1 MKKGLRL
8 LFIFALLITLV
19 ACGDREIPTFDD
31 ILNQTVDVGSDAQNW
46 EDLLENL
53 ADNETP
59 VEALV
64 IEVDDNVNYD
74 VPGTYNV
81 TITVTDESDN
91 VASIVFTV
99 TVVDN
104 VKPVI
109 SLVGQASVSLITG
122 ESFTDPGATFTD
134 NVDGTGNATVSGSV
148 NAAVAGTYTLT
159 YSYTDAA
166 GNAADP
172 VTRTVTV
179 IPLDTQNPVITLTG
193 DAVLTVEAGATFTDP
208 GATFSD
214 NLDGTGAAIASGS
227 VDTSALGSYTLTYTY
242 TDAQGNAATPVTRTV
257 NVVDTTA
264 PVITVAQATYTVEVG
279 STFTLP
285 TATASDNLDADA
297 TVTATGTV
305 DASTVGSYT
314 LTYNFTDS
322 EGNAALAVTVT
333 VVVEDTTAPVVTLT
347 GDAAVTLEAGATFTD
362 AGATASDNY
371 DATSTVVVSG
381 TVNNAALG
389 TYTLTYTS
397 TDASGNVGTATRTIT
412 VVDTTVPVI
421 TVTGGASI
429 TVQIGETYTE
439 LGATFTDN
447 LDAAGNATV
456 ATTSDTVD
464 TATVGTYTITY
475 TVTDSSGNTATATRT
490 VNVSDTPPR
499 LAQYAPTDDSTFGI
513 SNYYKFGSIEAFLL
527 SYSDKNLLVIFNGQE
542 VLGDIEF
549 GLEPNGPNSMP
560 TSPIFNNLYA
570 ISENGLLIRSYDMM
584 NNSQISTVFN
594 LNTKQVID
602 DLPVGYVTW
611 YQTGPNQGPTSN
623 LIDFEGYYYI
633 VESGDDKGLYTFNED
648 LTLTKH
654 VSFTRDYSDA
664 YIYYSDDTFTLMEVR
679 ASGENYYNG
688 TLLLDTQTYQLLQT
702 YDNYVSRN
710 LLGENL
716 VLSYSDYNT
725 PNNSTV
731 IHVWSSP
738 TEMASL
744 NASRIYYFNEESN
757 EQFTP
762 INEAMSMAILYSDQ
776 ENQENQVRIYDE
788 TFTLLSTTV
797 ISQYSW
803 SIEQNGDYIIVL
815 DNDSSFNNSKILLIK
830 NDGSEATT
838 IDDFGLNTTYESVT
852 SKYIETYYGNFGGD
866 LNGQPFE
873 RFYTVQGWDDDTNSV
888 YKGFYFE
895 NGIMK
900 TFDLP
905 SSILGSYNYFIDN
918 YTKLF
923 FTSRTSEYDYV
934 NNTNGNTQLTAFI
947 YDLETETLATSPTL
961 DLGFYGGNTG
971 SYFSYQDGYA
981 LITFGEDNNY
991 NSTKHFILYDVNANS
1006 LQLGSLD
1013 TALGNTNYIQN
1024 FTIEEDVVTVSF
1036 GSVALSTS
1044 ISNFGDTFT
1053 EVTPT
1058 FGGGGSSVYEI
1069 PNIINED
1076 DLKLEMS
1083 FGEMGPTLVITLNGV
1098 ELLSVS
1104 VSNTSYQVYV
1114 YDAEGTE
1121 NDTIFIGFRQLGYVI
1136 DLSDP
1141 EFTEYYGAV
1150 TSGGFLTLD
1159 ENYNESFDVLQ
1170 IDLSMFIEYFLYR
1183 ID

>member
-8 LFIFALLITLV
+8 VFIFALLITLV

-31 ILNQTVDVGSDAQNW
+31 ILDQTINVGSDAQNW

-91 VASIVFTV
+91 VASVEFTV

-109 SLVGQASVSLITG
+109 SLVGQASMSLIAG

-148 NAAVAGTYTLT
+148 NTAVVGTYTLT

-214 NLDGTGAAIASGS
+214 NLDGTGEAIASGS

-264 PVITVAQATYTVEVG
+264 PVIIVSQATYTVEVG

-285 TATASDNLDADA
+285 TATASDNLDADV

-333 VVVEDTTAPVVTLT
+333 VVVEDTTAPVVTLA
-347 GDAAVTLEAGATFTD
+347 GDASVTLEAGATFTD
-362 AGATASDNY
+362 AGATATDNY
-371 DATSTVVVSG
+371 DTTAPVVVSG

-397 TDASGNVGTATRTIT
+397 TDASGNVGTATRTVT
-412 VVDTTVPVI
+412 VVDTTSPVI
-421 TVTGGASI
+421 TITGGASI

-439 LGATFTDN
+439 QGATFTDN

-513 SNYYKFGSIEAFLL
+513 NNYFKFGSIEAFLL

-542 VLGDIEF
+542 VLGEIEF
-549 GLEPNGPNSMP
+549 GLEPNGPDSMP
-560 TSPIFNNLYA
+560 TSPMFGNIYA
-570 ISENGLLIRSYDMM
+570 ISENGLLIMSYDIM
-584 NNSQISTVFN
+584 NDSQISTVFN

-602 DLPVGYVTW
+602 DLPVGYVT
-611 YQTGPNQGPTSN
+611 YYATGPNQGPTSY

-633 VESGDDKGLYTFNED
+633 VKSGDDKGIYTFNED

-654 VSFTRDYSDA
+654 VSFTREYSNVYFNYKDEV
-664 YIYYSDDTFTLMEVR
+664 YTLLEVSSYGQNYYS
-679 ASGENYYNG
+679 G

-710 LLGENL
+710 LLGEKL
-716 VLSYSDYNT
+716 VLSYYDNNE
-725 PNNSTV
+725 PNNNTT

-744 NASRIYYFNEESN
+744 NASRVYYFNEESDV
-757 EQFTP
+757 EYPP
-762 INEAMSMAILYSDQ
+762 IYKAMSMAITYFDQ

-788 TFTLLSTTV
+788 TFTLLSTTGY
-797 ISQYSW
+797 SQYSW
-803 SIEQNGDYIIVL
+803 SVEQNGDYIIVL
-815 DNDSSFNNSKILLIK
+815 DRDSSYNNSKILLIK

-838 IDDFGLNTTYESVT
+838 IDDFGMNTTNESVT
-852 SKYIETYYGNFGGD
+852 SSDLQIYYGNSGG
-866 LNGQPFE
+866 NPNNRPFE
-873 RFYTVQGWDDDTNSV
+873 NLYTVQGWDDDVENSV

-895 NGIMK
+895 NGMMK
-900 TFDLP
+900 AFDLP
-905 SSILGSYNYFIDN
+905 SSIHGSYNYFIEN
-918 YTKLF
+918 ATKIF
-923 FTSRTSEYDYV
+923 FTSRISDFTE
-934 NNTNGNTQLTAFI
+934 GNTRLTAFI
-947 YDLETETLATSPTL
+947 YDLETETLTTSPTL
-961 DLGFYGGNTG
+961 DLGFYGANTN
-971 SYFSYQDGYA
+971 SNFSYQDGYT

-991 NSTKHFILYDVNANS
+991 NSTKHFILYDVNANT

-1013 TALGNTNYIQN
+1013 TALENATYIQN
-1024 FTIEEDVVTVSF
+1024 FTVEEDVVTVSF

-1058 FGGGGSSVYEI
+1058 FGGGGSSVYEM

-1114 YDAEGTE
+1114 YDAEGIE

-1141 EFTEYYGAV
+1141 GFTEYQGVV

-1159 ENYNESFDVLQ
+1159 ENYNESFDVLP
-1170 IDLSMFIEYFLYR
+1170 IDTSMFFEYFLYR